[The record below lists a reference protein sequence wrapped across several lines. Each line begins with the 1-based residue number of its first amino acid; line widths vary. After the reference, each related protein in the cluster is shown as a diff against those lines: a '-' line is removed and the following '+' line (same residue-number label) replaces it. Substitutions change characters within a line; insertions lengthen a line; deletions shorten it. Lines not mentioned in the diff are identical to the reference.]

1 MRERMKSIRR
11 IHEGDKMQIYEK
23 INKTSWKLFG
33 LDYEQSLL
41 FGEVGRASQKKKI
54 LAKTEKMMIARPSS
68 AWLANLKFFC
78 ADFCYS
84 CDGLHRIEGTVPSL

>member
-1 MRERMKSIRR
+1 MKQVGNYLAWTTSNLFFSERLAAR
-11 IHEGDKMQIYEK
+11 I
-23 INKTSWKLFG
+23 
-33 LDYEQSLL
+33 
-41 FGEVGRASQKKKI
+41 KKKK

-78 ADFCYS
+78 ANFCYS